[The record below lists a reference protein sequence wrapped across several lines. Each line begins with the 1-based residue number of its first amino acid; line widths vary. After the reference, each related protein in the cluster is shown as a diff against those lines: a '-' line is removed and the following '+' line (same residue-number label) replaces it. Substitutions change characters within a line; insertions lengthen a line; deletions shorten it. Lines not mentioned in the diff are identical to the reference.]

1 MIYTLVK
8 MRSDSYFLLLSLS
21 WPSNKTWFV
30 SAIIFDGTNSTN
42 RILDVLEQNDSQ
54 IILKNVN
61 CKDEQVEGLLSNLR
75 ERLRGEQGGKIFV
88 VDVSVAIDITTNKGE
103 EEAI

>member
-1 MIYTLVK
+1 LV
-8 MRSDSYFLLLSLS
+8 RLCVA
-21 WPSNKTWFV
+21 NHV

-75 ERLRGEQGGKIFV
+75 ERPRGEQGKKY
-88 VDVSVAIDITTNKGE
+88 SL
-103 EEAI
+103 